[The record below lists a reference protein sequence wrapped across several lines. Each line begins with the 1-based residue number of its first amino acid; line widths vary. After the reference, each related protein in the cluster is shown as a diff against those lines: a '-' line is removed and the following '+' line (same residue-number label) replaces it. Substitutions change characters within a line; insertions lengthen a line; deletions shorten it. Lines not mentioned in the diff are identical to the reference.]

1 MSDQIL
7 SSIYSF
13 SKKFVDPI
21 SKLTFELKNNNIAA
35 IVKDGKVNITLQI
48 GGKNNQEYESISR
61 LLKKN
66 IEQIPNV
73 LSVNIILTNDEQNES
88 SEKRFKIDAREII
101 AIAIKKPIINT
112 PKINDA
118 GT

>member
-35 IVKDGKVNITLQI
+35 IVKDGNVNVTLQI
-48 GGKNNQEYESISR
+48 SGKNKEDYDSISR
-61 LLKKN
+61 LLKK
-66 IEQIPNV
+66 
-73 LSVNIILTNDEQNES
+73 
-88 SEKRFKIDAREII
+88 KY
-101 AIAIKKPIINT
+101 
-112 PKINDA
+112 
-118 GT
+118 